1 MANQQSQKG
10 SSGNKRNAQAA
21 PQGRKG
27 ASPGTSNTSTT
38 SGPAERD
45 ETYGLISVLYH
56 ALQGAETYTQY
67 IADAERAGENDLVK
81 FFQECQAQENERAM
95 RAKQLL
101 ARQLEGTVDD
111 DEDDEEDDEDDEEEE

>member
-1 MANQQSQKG
+1 MANQQSQKA
-10 SSGNKRNAQAA
+10 SSGNKRNAQA
-21 PQGRKG
+21 PSQSRKG
-27 ASPGTSNTSTT
+27 ASPGTSSASTDD
-38 SGPAERD
+38 GAAERD

-67 IADAERAGENDLVK
+67 IADAERAGANDLLK

-101 ARQLEGTVDD
+101 ARQLEDTIDEDEDEDEDD
-111 DEDDEEDDEDDEEEE
+111 DEE